1 MKLVI
6 GHIMGLLLSKAQI
19 VEAKLSSKTLSL
31 PAGVQII
38 WSKVDSHSTQIAIG
52 TVVVAPEYMER
63 ATVTEDARGSTLHI
77 GIAKVCFIGYSE
89 YLSKI
94 FSSLVTL
101 ANTSA
106 QWLSGASSPH
116 SIMKSESEV
125 RNVMQMPLL
134 PTTYFY

>member
-1 MKLVI
+1 
-6 GHIMGLLLSKAQI
+6 MGLLLSKAQI

-31 PAGVQII
+31 SAGVQII

-77 GIAKVCFIGYSE
+77 GIAKVCFIGY
-89 YLSKI
+89 LNN
-94 FSSLVTL
+94 FLRFNLSSLVTRE
-101 ANTSA
+101 NTSA
-106 QWLSGASSPH
+106 RWLSGGSSPH

-125 RNVMQMPLL
+125 RILCKCL
-134 PTTYFY
+134 